1 MKRLMNLICVCF
13 LYLGSNAQTA
23 LPAHEGPARQ
33 AGLQFEAPVKQRL
46 FVLTDITNEP
56 DDQESLVRLLVYS
69 NEYDLEGI
77 VATTSTHL
85 RKQVRKDK
93 VEQLVR
99 NYGQVKPNLDKH
111 AQGYPSM
118 EYLLSITSEHLPL
131 YSMEGVGQG
140 KDSPGSDLLIRA
152 VDKADDRPLWITAWG
167 GANCLAQALWKVRE
181 TRSEEAVR
189 KFISKIKV
197 YSISDQDFAGQWM
210 RTNFPELFYIV
221 DPSAGDSWLEYYK
234 ATWTGISGDR
244 FYKNGPGMHNELVD
258 NPWLAAN
265 IRENHGPLG
274 ANYLKFDYIMEGDTP
289 SFLGLINNGLG
300 WYISPAL
307 GGWGGRYEFYQ
318 SYAEKGKIWTSSVNT
333 LDEILLPDGRKEASN
348 QATIWRWREAYQH
361 DFAARMDWNIAGE
374 YKKANHNPVLSL
386 NGNTGKAV
394 ARAHVKAGEKVQL
407 SAKGSSDPDGNQL
420 SYHWFIYREAGAFTG
435 SVALTNADTE
445 ELAFT
450 MPEIKKGQELHVI
463 LEVRDSGTPSLFSYR
478 RVILTNP

>member
-1 MKRLMNLICVCF
+1 MKQLLILICICF
-13 LYLGSNAQTA
+13 FCLESNAQTT
-23 LPAHEGPARQ
+23 
-33 AGLQFEAPVKQRL
+33 LQFEAPVKQRL

-56 DDQESLVRLLVYS
+56 DDQESLVRLLVYG

-93 VEQLVR
+93 IEQLVR
-99 NYGQVKPNLDKH
+99 NYGQVKPSLDKH

-131 YSMEGVGQG
+131 FSMEGVGQG
-140 KDSPGSDLLIRA
+140 KDSPGSELLIKA

-181 TRSEEAVR
+181 TRSEEAVY
-189 KFISKIKV
+189 KFISRIKV
-197 YSISDQDFAGQWM
+197 YSISDQDFAGHWI
-210 RTNFPELFYIV
+210 RNNFPETFYIV
-221 DPSAGDSWLEYYK
+221 DASAGDSWLEYYK

-244 FYKNGPGMHNELVD
+244 FYRNGPGMHQELVD
-258 NPWLAAN
+258 NPWLASN

-274 ANYLKFDYIMEGDTP
+274 ANYIKFDYIMEGDTP

-300 WYISPAL
+300 WYISPSL

-361 DFAARMDWNIAGE
+361 DFAARMDWNIADE
-374 YKKANHNPVLSL
+374 FKKANHNPVLSL

-394 ARAHVKAGEKVQL
+394 ARAQVKAGEKVQL
-407 SAKGSSDPDGNQL
+407 SAKGSIDPDVHPL

-435 SVALTNADTE
+435 FLALNDSNAE
-445 ELAFT
+445 ELTFT
-450 MPEIKKGQELHVI
+450 MPELKNGQELHVI
-463 LEVRDSGTPSLFSYR
+463 LEARDSGSPSLFSYR
-478 RVILTNP
+478 RVILSNP